1 MAISV
6 RNNTVAN
13 IQAAIS
19 IWAEKHG
26 DTSTFTIRAGATET
40 WGGRDDPRGFIL
52 ALTQNGGMK
61 TYLVMENDN
70 IIVNDDNV
78 MNNNHTIHPLHHE

>member
-1 MAISV
+1 M
-6 RNNTVAN
+6 
-13 IQAAIS
+13 
-19 IWAEKHG
+19 
-26 DTSTFTIRAGATET
+26 
-40 WGGRDDPRGFIL
+40 